1 MFLQSLLQLFIVHI
15 RTPLFN
21 FKMAPMFLDHDDSEE
36 DTPKTTPIC
45 SDSSVVVSAS
55 ASRRNKELWWLHG
68 HPHSKRYSDPALN
81 SLSTLLR
88 HNGVVFK
95 GQTAFLYP
103 ASSMLT
109 TRYEVMT
116 WNEFDKATESLA
128 FSYANLLA
136 KELQDANA
144 TQKQPTIALLGGGKS
159 IEYFCTQLA
168 LQKLGVRVL
177 LLAESNAQNALDYLL
192 ETCNALA
199 VVVDTKAA
207 GANTNRVRKIDMI
220 EVLPERVSAN
230 KRKEVDARKFQDFG
244 DVWERHT
251 FIIHSSGSTGMPK
264 PIIHTN
270 RSMMLIARM
279 YRLFQEFEVENWFLL
294 FPL

>member
-1 MFLQSLLQLFIVHI
+1 
-15 RTPLFN
+15 
-21 FKMAPMFLDHDDSEE
+21 MA
-36 DTPKTTPIC
+36 TT
-45 SDSSVVVSAS
+45 
-55 ASRRNKELWWLHG
+55 
-68 HPHSKRYSDPALN
+68 
-81 SLSTLLR
+81 
-88 HNGVVFK
+88 
-95 GQTAFLYP
+95 Q
-103 ASSMLT
+103 
-109 TRYEVMT
+109 YEAMT

-128 FSYANLLA
+128 FSYAYLLE

-144 TQKQPTIALLGGGKS
+144 AQKQPTIALLGGGKA

-177 LLAESNAQNALDYLL
+177 LLAESNAQNAMDHLL

-199 VVVDTKAA
+199 VIMDTKSAGVDTN
-207 GANTNRVRKIDMI
+207 GVRKIDMI
-220 EVLPERVSAN
+220 EVLPEDIPGN
-230 KRKEVDARKFQDFG
+230 LRKEVDALKFQDFG

-251 FIIHSSGSTGMPK
+251 FIIHSSGSTGTPK